1 MAWSTRSKLF
11 FLHSNSV
18 AQNSLISEF
27 RASNV
32 RRVCL
37 FKNTVPITF
46 FSYNDSSPAPTHF
59 LRFPPKPHN
68 SALSCT
74 SLFCKKN
81 LNFTNHE
88 KIADFITTAL
98 GNRNQCCGYKTNP
111 QGLEVVCKT
120 KRQFYF

>member
-32 RRVCL
+32 RSVCL

-98 GNRNQCCGYKTNP
+98 GNRNQCELLTLG
-111 QGLEVVCKT
+111 
-120 KRQFYF
+120 